1 MLARCLSA
9 YSCPHAHS
17 FIQRQCHP
25 QSCRCAT
32 ISLASIEDLLRL
44 LSDEVATMC
53 AATDKK
59 RPPFMVA
66 KVQKENE
73 TKQMVVFDVARIEHD
88 FELGPVKRHLTQ
100 RIADLKG

>member
-1 MLARCLSA
+1 
-9 YSCPHAHS
+9 
-17 FIQRQCHP
+17 
-25 QSCRCAT
+25 
-32 ISLASIEDLLRL
+32 
-44 LSDEVATMC
+44 
-53 AATDKK
+53 
-59 RPPFMVA
+59 MVA